1 MASLQSL
8 LSFAALATTFSVVF
22 LGSFSLIEASNGG
35 FSVDLIHRDSPNSPF
50 YDPSETPSQ
59 RIAKALRRSI
69 NRVNHFKLTSSLSTN
84 AAQADIISNRGEYL
98 LKYYVGTPPV
108 QILGIADT
116 GSDLIWLQCKPCNG
130 CYKQTAPLF
139 DPTRSRTY
147 KEVSCSSSQCQSLE
161 GTSCSGSDD
170 SSCSYSVSYGDR
182 SFSNGDLAI
191 DTLTLGSTTS
201 RPVPL
206 PKTIIGCGH
215 NNGGTFNANGSGIV
229 GLGGGAV
236 SLVSQLDS
244 SIDGKFS
251 YCLIPLT
258 SQGDTTSKLNFGS
271 NAVVSGSG
279 AVSTPIVPKNIDTF
293 YYLTLEA
300 ISVGRKRIELT
311 KPSQVGDSAEGNII
325 IDSGTTL
332 TILPSDLYPDFES
345 AVKAEIDLAPTEDPS
360 GVLSLC
366 YVSSSDDFRGPS
378 ITAHFTG
385 ADVNLSS
392 STTFIRVDE
401 QVVCLAFVAASDEP
415 GSISIFGNLAQANVL
430 VGYDVVKK
438 TVSFKPTDCTKL

>member
-1 MASLQSL
+1 MASHHHSL
-8 LSFAALATTFSVVF
+8 LSFAALATTFSII
-22 LGSFSLIEASNGG
+22 LLCSFSPIEALNGG
-35 FSVDLIHRDSPNSPF
+35 FTVDLIHRDSPNSPF
-50 YDPSETPSQ
+50 YNASETHSQ
-59 RIAKALRRSI
+59 RVAKALRRSI
-69 NRVNHFKLTSSLSTN
+69 NRLNRFKPTSSVPPNSLQT
-84 AAQADIISNRGEYL
+84 DLISDSSGYL
-98 LKYYVGTPPV
+98 LNYSVGTPPV
-108 QILGIADT
+108 PKLAIADT
-116 GSDLIWLQCKPCNG
+116 GSDLIWLQCKPCIK
-130 CYKQTAPLF
+130 CYNQTAPLF
-139 DPTRSRTY
+139 YPEMSTTY
-147 KEVSCSSSQCQSLE
+147 KTVSCTSSLCKSPYN
-161 GTSCSGSDD
+161 SCSIDGTR
-170 SSCSYSVSYGDR
+170 CQYSVEYGDG
-182 SFSNGDLAI
+182 SFSEGDIAVETI
-191 DTLTLGSTTS
+191 TLGSTTGHS
-201 RPVPL
+201 VTLR
-206 PKTIIGCGH
+206 KTIIGCGH